1 MTTLGSESHLTTNK
15 TPPQAQVEIE
25 CVKCDSCGFTEECT
39 LAYISRLR
47 NRFHGRWLCGLCVEA
62 VKDEV
67 KRSERLISTEEALNR
82 HTRFFSDFR
91 SATSSNKIEHPI
103 RAMGRVLRRSL
114 DTSKRP
120 LRSNSFASMAPL
132 NEGLAQQSLA
142 RSESCFPSI
151 SG

>member
-1 MTTLGSESHLTTNK
+1 MTTLGSESHSTTTK
-15 TPPQAQVEIE
+15 TAPQTQVEIE

-47 NRFHGRWLCGLCVEA
+47 NR
-62 VKDEV
+62 
-67 KRSERLISTEEALNR
+67 
-82 HTRFFSDFR
+82 
-91 SATSSNKIEHPI
+91 SATSSNTVEHPI
-103 RAMGRVLRRSL
+103 RAMGKVLRRSL

-120 LRSNSFASMAPL
+120 LRSNSFASMPPL